1 VHILNFP
8 GGIPAMTRYGLV
20 CLLFSALAW
29 GQAATPQSPASPAP
43 QAPAATNPAAS
54 PAAAPATPA
63 EVAPDTAV
71 ITIACLGD
79 NPPADK
85 SSAADCKTVITRAQF
100 EVILSSVA
108 PNMPAAQRRR
118 FASSYVNAL
127 VMAKNAEKEGLDKG
141 ANYEEQMKLMRVRVL
156 AQ

>member
-1 VHILNFP
+1 
-8 GGIPAMTRYGLV
+8 
-20 CLLFSALAW
+20 
-29 GQAATPQSPASPAP
+29 
-43 QAPAATNPAAS
+43 
-54 PAAAPATPA
+54 
-63 EVAPDTAV
+63 DTAV
-71 ITIACLGD
+71 ITIAGLCD

-156 AQ
+156 AQEMNRAIQTKAAEIPDKDIEENYNANLPKFEEADIERIYVPRNQQPPTTVNGKKLTEAEQQ